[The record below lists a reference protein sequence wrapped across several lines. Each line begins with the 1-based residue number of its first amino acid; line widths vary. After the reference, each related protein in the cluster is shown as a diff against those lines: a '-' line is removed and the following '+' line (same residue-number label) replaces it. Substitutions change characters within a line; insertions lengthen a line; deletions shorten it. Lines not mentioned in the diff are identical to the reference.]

1 MTSTPNRGSV
11 NVCTAPHSPA
21 GSTCGY
27 ESPSEENHAEFF
39 ALEHGLPQRHK
50 SAGPT
55 MNTTL
60 PTIRPAFV
68 MRPSY
73 MASAPPDIHG
83 PNTSA
88 RSNQSSLNDVLYKS
102 KQQPQQGKVGI
113 RDRIACYKWT
123 FFTMVSEYLRTLYEP

>member
-1 MTSTPNRGSV
+1 
-11 NVCTAPHSPA
+11 
-21 GSTCGY
+21 
-27 ESPSEENHAEFF
+27 
-39 ALEHGLPQRHK
+39 
-50 SAGPT
+50 